1 MDPGGVFRAVNLDLS
16 TLIANAYRTERRL
29 LPFQIVNAPDWLSR
43 ERFDI
48 TAKSEATPGAT
59 VPPFA
64 QLPVLVQTLL
74 EDRFKLKVHRET
86 RSLPIYTLITSR
98 TAGQLGPSLR
108 VSSTDCAKDPT
119 QCGIKSAPGLL
130 SAKALDMDTLITILA
145 VPAQRMVVDRTG
157 LAGRFD
163 LELKWRPYDVR
174 AGSSDDAPDFFS
186 AVLEQLGLKL
196 EPATGDVEVLVIDH
210 VERPNEN

>member
-1 MDPGGVFRAVNLDLS
+1 MDPSGVFRAVNLDLR

-48 TAKSEATPGAT
+48 IAKTEATPSAAA
-59 VPPFA
+59 FA
-64 QLPVLVQTLL
+64 QLPALVQALL

-86 RSLPIYTLITSR
+86 RSLPAYTLITAR
-98 TAGQLGPSLR
+98 TAGQLGPNLR

-119 QCGIKSAPGLL
+119 QCAIKSAPGLL

-145 VPAQRMVVDRTG
+145 VPAQRMVVDLTG

-163 LELKWRPYDVR
+163 VELKWRPFDVS
-174 AGSSDDAPDFFS
+174 AGSSDDALDFFS
-186 AVLEQLGLKL
+186 AVQEQLGLKL